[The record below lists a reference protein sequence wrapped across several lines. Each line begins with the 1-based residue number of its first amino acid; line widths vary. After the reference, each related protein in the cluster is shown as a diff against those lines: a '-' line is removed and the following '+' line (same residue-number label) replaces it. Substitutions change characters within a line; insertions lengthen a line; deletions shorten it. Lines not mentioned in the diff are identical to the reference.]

1 MERLSGLDASFLYF
15 ETPSM
20 HMHVCATIM
29 FDPSS
34 VKGGYSFDHVKEM
47 LRSRL
52 HLVPPFRRRL
62 MSVPF
67 NLHHPVWIEDPDF
80 DLDYHLRHIGLP
92 PPGTREQLGELAGD
106 IASRPLD
113 RNRPLWE
120 MWIVEGLEN
129 GDVATI
135 AKMHHCTVDGVSGS
149 NLMVH
154 LFDLEP
160 EPARTEPEEW
170 KPEHKPSDL
179 ELVGY
184 AMSSRARR
192 PLNLAKVIPQTV
204 RSVVN
209 LVQTRRNSE
218 GPGMATPLTAPR
230 TIFNHAIT
238 ARRSVAYTS
247 VSLDDIKTI
256 KKAFGTT
263 VNDVVLTVAAGALR
277 TYLERHDEIPDKSL
291 IATVPV
297 RGDEE
302 KESAGSNQVS
312 ALFTTLATDI
322 VDPVA
327 RLMVI
332 HEANK
337 GAKEEHKAIGAD
349 MLQNWAEFAA
359 PTTFSLAAR
368 AYSGLKLADRHPVI
382 HNLVI
387 SNVPGPPMPLYFA
400 GARLTALF
408 PLGPIFDGAA
418 LNITVLSYMDDVDW
432 GFIANPD
439 TVPGLWD
446 LADAVPEALAQLKK
460 AAEAKA

>member
-1 MERLSGLDASFLYF
+1 
-15 ETPSM
+15 
-20 HMHVCATIM
+20 
-29 FDPSS
+29 
-34 VKGGYSFDHVKEM
+34 
-47 LRSRL
+47 
-52 HLVPPFRRRL
+52 
-62 MSVPF
+62 
-67 NLHHPVWIEDPDF
+67 
-80 DLDYHLRHIGLP
+80 
-92 PPGTREQLGELAGD
+92 
-106 IASRPLD
+106 
-113 RNRPLWE
+113 
-120 MWIVEGLEN
+120 
-129 GDVATI
+129 
-135 AKMHHCTVDGVSGS
+135 
-149 NLMVH
+149 
-154 LFDLEP
+154 
-160 EPARTEPEEW
+160 
-170 KPEHKPSDL
+170 
-179 ELVGY
+179 
-184 AMSSRARR
+184 
-192 PLNLAKVIPQTV
+192 V

-209 LVQTRRNSE
+209 LVQTRRKSE

-247 VSLDDIKTI
+247 VPLDDIKTI

-277 TYLERHDEIPDKSL
+277 RYLEQHDEIPDKSL

-297 RGDEE
+297 SVRGDDD
-302 KESAGSNQVS
+302 KESVGSNQVS

-322 VDPVA
+322 EDPVA

-359 PTTFSLAAR
+359 PTMFSLAAR

-400 GARLTALF
+400 GAQLTALY

-446 LADAVPEALAQLKK
+446 LANAVPESLAQLKK
-460 AAEAKA
+460 AAEAL